1 MCHYSGGKE
10 RGMGRIVAV
19 LPVRLAGLL
28 VSGQV
33 FLRRVERSKA
43 DSMIMVNVEVAILY
57 ACSDC

>member
-1 MCHYSGGKE
+1 
-10 RGMGRIVAV
+10 MGRIVAV
-19 LPVRLAGLL
+19 LPVRLAGLS

-33 FLRRVERSKA
+33 FLRRVERSKT